1 MVISSTSRWLV
12 WTSRWLKFPRSCHW
26 RLLIVAGLLRFVVVL
41 KWWFQGPRCES
52 SKWLFP
58 DLEVAGFGLRV
69 FWFQKLEVGTRGGW
83 RDLEV
88 GLKDLE
94 VNPDL
99 RLRIFA
105 KSFES
110 LLGFHHPFRLFVSET
125 RSGWFR
131 DFEWWFKHLEVDPW
145 MLLRSCWLGWNL
157 MLGDFDLGRCWN
169 FRTEQIAWDI
179 SGFETLHWKSYPD
192 LFVSAFYQLRI
203 LPCGFPK
210 HTCQM
215 EKIIPSHYHVF
226 ANYFCFLALTKME
239 NCNLQNIS
247 FSKFV

>member
-1 MVISSTSRWLV
+1 M
-12 WTSRWLKFPRSCHW
+12 
-26 RLLIVAGLLRFVVVL
+26 
-41 KWWFQGPRCES
+41 
-52 SKWLFP
+52 
-58 DLEVAGFGLRV
+58 AGFGLRV

-131 DFEWWFKHLEVDPW
+131 DFEVVVQAPRGGSSNASSK
-145 MLLRSCWLGWNL
+145 LLAWLK
-157 MLGDFDLGRCWN
+157 FD
-169 FRTEQIAWDI
+169 AWR
-179 SGFETLHWKSYPD
+179 L
-192 LFVSAFYQLRI
+192 
-203 LPCGFPK
+203 
-210 HTCQM
+210 
-215 EKIIPSHYHVF
+215 
-226 ANYFCFLALTKME
+226 
-239 NCNLQNIS
+239 
-247 FSKFV
+247 